1 MPATLSTTTQITP
14 PINFVYQKGLLMA
27 ARKRL
32 PFFNGTMAGELMVHG
47 GSASVKWRRI
57 ENLAVQ
63 AAPLAEV
70 SGTAAAFY
78 GRNAVQPVITD
89 VTVAA
94 QKYGN
99 SVIMTEELDLFNIN
113 TAARDFMDVIGAN
126 AAESLNTAMIAVYQ
140 AAANVRRANNV
151 ATDLTIVNAISANDI
166 KFAYNFL
173 NRNSAQ
179 KFTPMGTGSTNIGST
194 PTRPAYYGICHP
206 DVEEDIR
213 TLTGFQDVV
222 QYGGYMETEPYE
234 FGAVNGVR
242 WSTSELAGLIATAG
256 ATSVAAGFRPTGT
269 QPNDVYSSFI
279 YGKMALGT
287 IGLGNM
293 HTKDAYE
300 MYNPKK
306 PQAVELIFKEK
317 GDVGTDLLNEIA
329 AVSWKAWFAGKILND
344 NWLVH
349 LKTLA
354 TRY

>member
-63 AAPLAEV
+63 STPLAEV

-78 GRNAVQPVITD
+78 GRNAVQPTITD

-151 ATDLTIVNAISANDI
+151 ATDLTIVNAVSANDI
-166 KFAYNFL
+166 KFAYNLL

-194 PTRPAYYGICHP
+194 PTRPA
-206 DVEEDIR
+206 
-213 TLTGFQDVV
+213 
-222 QYGGYMETEPYE
+222 
-234 FGAVNGVR
+234 
-242 WSTSELAGLIATAG
+242 
-256 ATSVAAGFRPTGT
+256 
-269 QPNDVYSSFI
+269 
-279 YGKMALGT
+279 
-287 IGLGNM
+287 
-293 HTKDAYE
+293 
-300 MYNPKK
+300 
-306 PQAVELIFKEK
+306 
-317 GDVGTDLLNEIA
+317 
-329 AVSWKAWFAGKILND
+329 
-344 NWLVH
+344 
-349 LKTLA
+349 
-354 TRY
+354 